1 MYTAPSLSINRVH
14 DVPLVEPYNLKF
26 LGALVNAVLICFI
39 TNLFSLIDK
48 GNLITNQSPL
58 YPVTRL
64 EVLYVALSN
73 KPVER

>member
-1 MYTAPSLSINRVH
+1 MYVASCLSIKRVH

-26 LGALVNAVLICFI
+26 LGALVSAELICFI
-39 TNLFSLIDK
+39 TILLSLIDK

-58 YPVTRL
+58 YPLTRL
-64 EVLYVALSN
+64 EVLYVVLSN